1 MLESVEMGR
10 GLGSM
15 WVDLD
20 PGSTRINK
28 TPGTTVV
35 GLEFWPLRANMIL
48 GRARTLFCGIWPGG
62 WSNGGQ
68 TEARANLKLRTWE
81 SYWTLSGW
89 PGDWL
94 SEGWSGTVEIQEVG
108 SVRDNL
114 DAGATGASLMLG

>member
-1 MLESVEMGR
+1 MG
-10 GLGSM
+10 S
-15 WVDLD
+15 
-20 PGSTRINK
+20 
-28 TPGTTVV
+28 
-35 GLEFWPLRANMIL
+35 GLEAGAMEVRLK
-48 GRARTLFCGIWPGG
+48 
-62 WSNGGQ
+62 
-68 TEARANLKLRTWE
+68 LKLRTWE